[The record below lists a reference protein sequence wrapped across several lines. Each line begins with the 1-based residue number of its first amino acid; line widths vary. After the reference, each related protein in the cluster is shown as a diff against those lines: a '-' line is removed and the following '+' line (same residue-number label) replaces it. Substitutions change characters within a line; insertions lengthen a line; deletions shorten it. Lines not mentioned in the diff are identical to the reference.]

1 MEETSHSTSEFA
13 PENEIMNGLVSTM
26 FWWCSVISG
35 ANDKTWLTDGH
46 NMSECNAVTVIA
58 VVQSFLQV
66 WQENPFLRQFM
77 KQLVGMEVQSVLMV
91 KWKIHIRA
99 IFVGAN
105 DESSGIRAFSSLI
118 NWRDVNSVKRA
129 MFLQLGVELVP
140 ISNILL
146 LHLRKPGCPGLLL
159 FFGAWSWIEFESRS
173 EDKDFIACWL
183 EEDEIPFFLFLGDGA
198 NSETIPEAGH

>member
-99 IFVGAN
+99 IFMCN
-105 DESSGIRAFSSLI
+105 NNEFSGIRAHSGFI
-118 NWRDVNSVKRA
+118 IQRDANLVKGA
-129 MFLQLGVELVP
+129 VSLQLGVELVP
-140 ISNILL
+140 ILNILFA
-146 LHLRKPGCPGLLL
+146 PL
-159 FFGAWSWIEFESRS
+159 FWMSIRNLCFCVSNFAGA
-173 EDKDFIACWL
+173 DL
-183 EEDEIPFFLFLGDGA
+183 
-198 NSETIPEAGH
+198 